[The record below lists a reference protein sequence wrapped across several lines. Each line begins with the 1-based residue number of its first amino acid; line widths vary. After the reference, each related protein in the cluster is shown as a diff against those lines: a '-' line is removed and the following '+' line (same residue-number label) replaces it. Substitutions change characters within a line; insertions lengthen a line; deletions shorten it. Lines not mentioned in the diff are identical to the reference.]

1 MKGRKKTP
9 LPKKSQSEQLFLTI
23 KAYCG
28 VKRADGH
35 SNIKLEIDLSPPF
48 EMLDTSLDNQGA
60 AGFKDQSAPAYFDID
75 NLEKLF
81 TYINKVLPLAILKIV
96 NKSAK
101 ENKKKLHA
109 YLGMDKNKESDAFSK
124 LFEGTGEKFVAR
136 LNQAIWD
143 SKTNHPAAG
152 EKGDIVS
159 DFKTHRKQIN
169 TALLKLKINR
179 IFVDPSDNSIVLNTA
194 TKSGGDVP
202 PPRYPPG

>member
-1 MKGRKKTP
+1 MKGQKKTTR
-9 LPKKSQSEQLFLTI
+9 PKKTESEQLFLSL

-28 VKRADGH
+28 VKRAKGH
-35 SNIKLEIDLSPPF
+35 GNIKLEIDLSPPF
-48 EMLDTSLDNQGA
+48 EMLDTSLDNPGA

-96 NKSAK
+96 HKSAK
-101 ENKKKLHA
+101 ENKKKLHS

-124 LFEGTGEKFVAR
+124 LFEGQGEKFVAR
-136 LNQAIWD
+136 LNEATWNISGD
-143 SKTNHPAAG
+143 G

-169 TALLKLKINR
+169 NALLKLKINR